1 LTNEKKSVKL
11 KKKLKGD
18 GFMYAIQDKKTGN
31 FLSDFSFQLLDEW
44 KNKWMY
50 TTYTGLIGTRFY
62 ASKQNAEKVLNMLQG
77 YNEQSGLHRKLQI
90 VEVDTEQLPIG
101 DSVYIYN

>member
-1 LTNEKKSVKL
+1 
-11 KKKLKGD
+11 
-18 GFMYAIQDKKTGN
+18 MYAIQDRETKTY
-31 FLSDFSFQLLDEW
+31 LSDFSFQLVDEG
-44 KNKWMY
+44 KNKWLY

-90 VEVDTEQLPIG
+90 VEVEPEQLVTG
-101 DSVYIYN
+101 DRVFIYS

>member
-1 LTNEKKSVKL
+1 
-11 KKKLKGD
+11 
-18 GFMYAIQDKKTGN
+18 MYAIQDRETKTY
-31 FLSDFSFQLLDEW
+31 LSDFSFQLVDEG
-44 KNKWMY
+44 KNKWLY

>member
-1 LTNEKKSVKL
+1 
-11 KKKLKGD
+11 
-18 GFMYAIQDKKTGN
+18 MYAIQDRETKTY
-31 FLSDFSFQLLDEW
+31 LSDFSFQLVDG
-44 KNKWMY
+44 KNKWLY

-77 YNEQSGLHRKLQI
+77 YNEESELHRQLQI
-90 VEVDTEQLPIG
+90 VQIDTEQLPIG

>member
-1 LTNEKKSVKL
+1 
-11 KKKLKGD
+11 
-18 GFMYAIQDKKTGN
+18 MYAIQDRETKTY
-31 FLSDFSFQLLDEW
+31 LSDFSFQLVDEG
-44 KNKWMY
+44 KNKWLY

-90 VEVDTEQLPIG
+90 VEVEPEQLVTG
-101 DSVYIYN
+101 DRVSIYS

>member
-1 LTNEKKSVKL
+1 
-11 KKKLKGD
+11 
-18 GFMYAIQDKKTGN
+18 MYTIQDRETKTY
-31 FLSDFSFQLLDEW
+31 LSDFSFQLVDEW

-50 TTYTGLIGTRFY
+50 TTYTGLLGSRFY
-62 ASKQNAEKVLNMLQG
+62 ATRENAQKVFDMLQE

-90 VEVDTEQLPIG
+90 VEVEPEQLPIG

>member
-1 LTNEKKSVKL
+1 
-11 KKKLKGD
+11 
-18 GFMYAIQDKKTGN
+18 MYAIQDRETKTY
-31 FLSDFSFQLLDEW
+31 LSDFSFQLVDEGE
-44 KNKWMY
+44 NKWLY

-77 YNEQSGLHRKLQI
+77 YNEESELHRQLQI
-90 VEVDTEQLPIG
+90 VQIDTEQLPIG

>member
-1 LTNEKKSVKL
+1 
-11 KKKLKGD
+11 
-18 GFMYAIQDKKTGN
+18 MYAIQDRETKTY
-31 FLSDFSFQLLDEW
+31 LSDFSFQLVDEG
-44 KNKWMY
+44 KNKWLY

-77 YNEQSGLHRKLQI
+77 YNEESELHRQLQI
-90 VEVDTEQLPIG
+90 VQIDTEQLPIG

>member
-1 LTNEKKSVKL
+1 
-11 KKKLKGD
+11 
-18 GFMYAIQDKKTGN
+18 MYAIQDKKTGN

>member
-1 LTNEKKSVKL
+1 
-11 KKKLKGD
+11 
-18 GFMYAIQDKKTGN
+18 MYAIQDKKTGN

-44 KNKWMY
+44 KNKWLY

-77 YNEQSGLHRKLQI
+77 YNEESELHRQLQI
-90 VEVDTEQLPIG
+90 VQIDTEQLPIG

>member
-1 LTNEKKSVKL
+1 
-11 KKKLKGD
+11 
-18 GFMYAIQDKKTGN
+18 MYAIYDKETGN
-31 FLSDFSFQLLDEW
+31 FLSDYSFQLLDEG
-44 KNKWMY
+44 KNQWLY

-62 ASKQNAEKVLNMLQG
+62 ASKQNAEKVFEMLQE

-90 VEVDTEQLPIG
+90 VQIDTEQLPIG